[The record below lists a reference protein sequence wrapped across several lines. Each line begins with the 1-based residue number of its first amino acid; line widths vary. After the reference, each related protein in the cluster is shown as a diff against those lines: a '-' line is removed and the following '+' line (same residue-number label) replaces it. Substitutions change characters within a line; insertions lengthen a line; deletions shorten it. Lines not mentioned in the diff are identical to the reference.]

1 MKGRLTAWVLGGL
14 LSFGP
19 LAAAQDNEAHGVKK
33 EDVKTWTIEADGKEY
48 EVRPATPTYFGDTG
62 LFHVSSA
69 YTLTKGKTAFSLFRD
84 NLDRDPKDIDFSIH
98 GVNAAFG
105 LTSKLELFAQIGLQN
120 RLDLDAPFQA
130 GFFND
135 LPFGGQG
142 ATTREVWETGF
153 GDVRLGLKFGFLN
166 DHDGDPIGLAVK
178 GAVKLGTADE
188 AKGLGTGK
196 TPTSTGR
203 SAIRPTAIRTA

>member
-19 LAAAQDNEAHGVKK
+19 LAAAQDHGVKK

-69 YTLTKGKTAFSLFRD
+69 YTLTKGKSAFSLFRD

-98 GVNAAFG
+98 GINAAYG
-105 LTSKLELFAQIGLQN
+105 LSSKL
-120 RLDLDAPFQA
+120 
-130 GFFND
+130 
-135 LPFGGQG
+135 
-142 ATTREVWETGF
+142 
-153 GDVRLGLKFGFLN
+153 
-166 DHDGDPIGLAVK
+166 
-178 GAVKLGTADE
+178 
-188 AKGLGTGK
+188 
-196 TPTSTGR
+196 
-203 SAIRPTAIRTA
+203 